1 MSLSVTPPARLDLS
15 VPASN
20 GLRRGFTTGSA
31 ATAAL
36 KAALLCLRGQ
46 TARVVDITLPGGEL
60 LAVEV
65 RAMRRT
71 DAGAYAEVVKDGGDD
86 PDATHGAVIWV
97 RVTPQDSPVMS
108 FHAGEGVGT
117 VTAPGIRVPVG
128 EAAINP
134 GPRGMLRAAAH
145 EVAGHEAFAVTV
157 GCVNGEQIARRT
169 FNPRLGIVGGVSI
182 LGTTGVV
189 EPMSLEA
196 YMASVEVYVRVAVH
210 ARPDALVFT
219 PGKLGRDFARDTLG
233 AAPLAVVQMGNFVGA
248 ALDALQEALQEAREE
263 QARAARPPL
272 TAPPLTA
279 PPLLV
284 AGHPGK
290 LAKVLNGDWN
300 THSAHSGM
308 AMNAVARVAARLGL
322 PDTLVGA
329 LHAANT
335 VDACV
340 DLLAGVGAGRAA
352 QVWAAVARDVAACL
366 HGRAP
371 LLPFVRVALFAL
383 DGRALADESTAT
395 FPPGTL
401 SNPHSDGGTL

>member
-15 VPASN
+15 VPAGN

-36 KAALLCLRGQ
+36 KAALLCLRGR

-65 RAMRRT
+65 RAARLT

-145 EVAGHEAFAVTV
+145 EVAGHESFAVTV

-169 FNPRLGIVGGVSI
+169 FNPRLGIVGGISI

-210 ARPDALVFT
+210 ARPAALVFT

-233 AAPLAVVQMGNFVGA
+233 VPPLAVVQMGNFVGA
-248 ALDALQEALQEAREE
+248 ALDALQEALEE
-263 QARAARPPL
+263 QARVDGPQVA
-272 TAPPLTA
+272 A

-322 PDTLVGA
+322 PGALVRA

-340 DLLAGVGAGRAA
+340 DLLAGPDQDGPDQGGADLGRA
-352 QVWAAVARDVAACL
+352 VWAAVARDVAACL

-371 LLPFVRVALFAL
+371 LLPGVRVALFAL
-383 DGRALADESTAT
+383 DGRPLADESTSAA
-395 FPPGTL
+395 FPPDPL
-401 SNPHSDGGTL
+401 FSPHSDGGTP

>member
-15 VPASN
+15 VPADN

-36 KAALLCLRGQ
+36 KAALLCLRGR
-46 TARVVDITLPGGEL
+46 TAHVVDITLPGGEL
-60 LAVEV
+60 LGVEV
-65 RAMRRT
+65 RGVRRT

-157 GCVNGEQIARRT
+157 GCVDGEQIARRT
-169 FNPRLGIVGGVSI
+169 FNPRLGIVGGISI

-233 AAPLAVVQMGNFVGA
+233 VPPLAVVQMGNFVGA
-248 ALDALQEALQEAREE
+248 ALDALQEALQDALGE
-263 QARAARPPL
+263 QARVDGSQVS
-272 TAPPLTA
+272 A

-322 PDTLVGA
+322 PGALVGA

-340 DLLAGVGAGRAA
+340 DLLAGPDQGGADQGRA
-352 QVWAAVARDVAACL
+352 VWAAVARDVAACL

-371 LLPFVRVALFAL
+371 LLPGVRVALFAL
-383 DGRALADESTAT
+383 DGRPLADESTPAA
-395 FPPGTL
+395 FPPDTL
-401 SNPHSDGGTL
+401 SDPHSDGGTP

>member
-15 VPASN
+15 VPAGN

-36 KAALLCLRGQ
+36 KAALLCLRGR

-65 RAMRRT
+65 RAARLT

-145 EVAGHEAFAVTV
+145 EVAGHESFAVTV

-169 FNPRLGIVGGVSI
+169 FNPRLGIVGGISI

-210 ARPDALVFT
+210 ARPAALVFT

-233 AAPLAVVQMGNFVGA
+233 VPPLAVVQMGNFVGA
-248 ALDALQEALQEAREE
+248 ALDALQDALQE
-263 QARAARPPL
+263 QVRAD
-272 TAPPLTA
+272 A

-322 PDTLVGA
+322 PGALVDA

-340 DLLAGVGAGRAA
+340 DLLAGPDQGGPDQDGADQGRA
-352 QVWAAVARDVAACL
+352 VWAAVARDVAACL

-371 LLPFVRVALFAL
+371 LLPGVRVALFAL
-383 DGRALADESTAT
+383 DGRPLADESTSAA
-395 FPPGTL
+395 FPPGAL
-401 SNPHSDGGTL
+401 DPHSDGGTL

>member
-15 VPASN
+15 VPAGN

-36 KAALLCLRGQ
+36 KAALLCLRGRA
-46 TARVVDITLPGGEL
+46 ARVVDITLPGGEL

-65 RAMRRT
+65 RAARRT

-108 FHAGEGVGT
+108 FHAGKGVGT

-157 GCVNGEQIARRT
+157 GCVDGEQIARRT
-169 FNPRLGIVGGVSI
+169 FNPRLGIVGGISI

-210 ARPDALVFT
+210 ARPAALVFT

-233 AAPLAVVQMGNFVGA
+233 VPPLAVVQMGNFVGA
-248 ALDALQEALQEAREE
+248 ALDSLQEALEE
-263 QARAARPPL
+263 QARADGPQVA
-272 TAPPLTA
+272 A

-322 PDTLVGA
+322 PGALVDA

-340 DLLAGVGAGRAA
+340 DLPAGPDQGGPHESRT
-352 QVWAAVARDVAACL
+352 VWAAVARDVAACL

-371 LLPFVRVALFAL
+371 LLPGVRVALFAL
-383 DGRALADESTAT
+383 DGRPLADESTPAA
-395 FPPGTL
+395 FPPDPLTD
-401 SNPHSDGGTL
+401 PHSDGGTL

>member
-1 MSLSVTPPARLDLS
+1 MSLSVTPPTRLDLS
-15 VPASN
+15 VPAGN

-36 KAALLCLRGQ
+36 KAALLCLRGR

-60 LAVEV
+60 LGVEV
-65 RAMRRT
+65 QGVRRT
-71 DAGAYAEVVKDGGDD
+71 DTGAYAEVVKDGGDD

-169 FNPRLGIVGGVSI
+169 FNPRLGIVGGISV

-233 AAPLAVVQMGNFVGA
+233 VPPLAVVQMGNFVGA
-248 ALDALQEALQEAREE
+248 ALDALREALQDALEE
-263 QARAARPPL
+263 QARVDGPPVS
-272 TAPPLTA
+272 A

-322 PDTLVGA
+322 PGVLVDA

-340 DLLAGVGAGRAA
+340 DLLAGPDQGGPDQGRA
-352 QVWAAVARDVAACL
+352 VWAAVARDVAACL

-371 LLPFVRVALFAL
+371 LLPGVRVALFAL
-383 DGRALADESTAT
+383 DGRPLADESTPT
-395 FPPGTL
+395 SLPSGTL
-401 SNPHSDGGTL
+401 TDPHSDGGTP

>member
-15 VPASN
+15 VPAGN

-36 KAALLCLRGQ
+36 KAALLCLRGRA
-46 TARVVDITLPGGEL
+46 ARVVDITLPGGEL

-65 RAMRRT
+65 RAARRT

-97 RVTPQDSPVMS
+97 RVTPQHSPVMS

-157 GCVNGEQIARRT
+157 GCVDGEQIARRT
-169 FNPRLGIVGGVSI
+169 FNPRLGIVGGISI

-210 ARPDALVFT
+210 ARPAALVFT

-233 AAPLAVVQMGNFVGA
+233 VPPLAVVQMGNFVGA
-248 ALDALQEALQEAREE
+248 ALDALQDALQE
-263 QARAARPPL
+263 QARADG
-272 TAPPLTA
+272 

-322 PDTLVGA
+322 PGALVSA

-340 DLLAGVGAGRAA
+340 DLLAGPDQGGPDQDGADQGRA
-352 QVWAAVARDVAACL
+352 VWAAVARDVAACL

-371 LLPFVRVALFAL
+371 LLPGVRVALFAL
-383 DGRALADESTAT
+383 DGRPLADESTSAA
-395 FPPGTL
+395 FPPGAL
-401 SNPHSDGGTL
+401 DPHSDGGTL

>member
-1 MSLSVTPPARLDLS
+1 MSVTPPARLDLS
-15 VPASN
+15 VPADN

-36 KAALLCLRGQ
+36 KAALLCLRGR
-46 TARVVDITLPGGEL
+46 TAHVVDITLPGGEL
-60 LAVEV
+60 LGVEV
-65 RAMRRT
+65 RGVRRT

-157 GCVNGEQIARRT
+157 GCVDGEQIARRT
-169 FNPRLGIVGGVSI
+169 FNPRLGIVGGISI

-233 AAPLAVVQMGNFVGA
+233 VPPLAVVQMGNFVGA
-248 ALDALQEALQEAREE
+248 ALDALQEALQDALGE
-263 QARAARPPL
+263 QARVDGSQVS
-272 TAPPLTA
+272 A

-322 PDTLVGA
+322 PGALVGA

-340 DLLAGVGAGRAA
+340 DLLAGPDQGGADQGRA
-352 QVWAAVARDVAACL
+352 VWAAVARDVAACL

-371 LLPFVRVALFAL
+371 LLPGVRVALFAL
-383 DGRALADESTAT
+383 DGRPLADESTPAA
-395 FPPGTL
+395 FPPDTL
-401 SNPHSDGGTL
+401 SDPHSDGGTP